1 LFPLPE
7 SLGNEQH
14 FMLTELG
21 TSKAVDVQVDHG
33 RVVWIVRDKLPAGQT
48 QRYRLAVNSGKQ
60 QRLD

>member
-1 LFPLPE
+1 
-7 SLGNEQH
+7 
-14 FMLTELG
+14 MLTELG